1 LLLLLLLLLLCCV
14 ASAAGDC
21 CAGGSVFLQ
30 VVVASVQTAINC
42 LPQLRRCR
50 FGLVVVDEAHHS
62 VASTY
67 KNLLEGLGLIELDQE
82 QQQQQQ
88 QQQQDSMYQDGS
100 QSMIDGQPL
109 ESSAAAAAAA
119 AAAGAGGS
127 VGWSQVVDGAIKG
140 EPDLEIVDGNPAG
153 AAGWEG
159 AMDSSGS
166 SSTGSSSSRSLDQED
181 DATGS
186 SVEADDSSSSFSGY
200 RAVYNPNCLLVGFT
214 ATPYRLKRAESRE
227 LYELLEPVFTLN
239 ITQMIN
245 SRVLCKV
252 WELLLLLLL
261 LLAP

>member
-1 LLLLLLLLLLCCV
+1 VLV

-21 CAGGSVFLQ
+21 CSGGSVFLQ

-42 LPQLRRCR
+42 LPQLRRCG

-88 QQQQDSMYQDGS
+88 QEDSMYQEGPPT
-100 QSMIDGQPL
+100 MTDGQPW

-119 AAAGAGGS
+119 AAGAGAGAGGS
-127 VGWSQVVDGAIKG
+127 VGWSQVVDAAIKG
-140 EPDLEIVDGNPAG
+140 EPGLEIVDGNPAA

-159 AMDSSGS
+159 AMDSSS
-166 SSTGSSSSRSLDQED
+166 SSLDQEA

-186 SVEADDSSSSFSGY
+186 SVEADDSSSSSFSGY